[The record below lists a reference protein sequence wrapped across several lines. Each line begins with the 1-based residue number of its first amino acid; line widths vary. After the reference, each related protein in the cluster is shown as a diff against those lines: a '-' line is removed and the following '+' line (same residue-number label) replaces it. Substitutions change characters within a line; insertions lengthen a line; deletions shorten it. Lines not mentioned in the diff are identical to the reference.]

1 MSIFNA
7 LSRPK
12 WRHKNPDIRKKAI
25 AELEDQTLLLEVV
38 NVDTDLEV
46 QSTALAQITD
56 QNILDTIIDNLSE
69 SLPEMLQQ
77 QARSQ
82 ALEQLLPEGKNTN
95 SEQLANIHDDSTLI
109 RIASLSDDTQLISAA
124 IRQIEDEEF
133 LKDVASN
140 HGLAKVRLQAAQG
153 ISNTSTLKALMAAT
167 KGRDKAIYRHCKTLL
182 DQHHADQQ
190 LKAEQQRQIQK
201 LAQAAQHL
209 AKAADSPEYKGRYHI
224 LEQQWATL
232 GALASAGQQEQF
244 QQDLLVCAQRLASI
258 AEAET
263 SEAHKQLE
271 QAEASRAFHTLLAEL
286 EALYQASIL
295 PVNCRDISEFS
306 TRLDDIDS
314 RWQASSEICAPP
326 TELTTTFKTHIKA
339 WRLVLSTLK
348 TLTDKKIRLERAL
361 REAQNV
367 DHSDYQSLQRQI
379 ELMQKL
385 LATLPWPESHSASVP
400 SQLNQLKQA
409 LRQLK
414 THLSSLDKKQEQ
426 HRIHAETA
434 LNNMRMALDDKRS
447 KDASRAYN
455 KVKQA
460 LKSLPHKIQ
469 QDIDEQLR
477 PLSLQLSE
485 IRDWQDF
492 ALEPKKIDL
501 CASMKSLIGVA
512 DDAETLAAKIQTL
525 QDEWKSLGVL
535 PHGSREQELWKA
547 FKTAADEAWLPC
559 KAAFAE
565 QAKVRQA
572 NFESRM
578 ALVGQLKDYES
589 QMAWPGSHATEGS
602 EQTASEE
609 ATLSSKPDW
618 PLVQQ
623 TLDSAREA
631 FKNIQPV
638 DRDGERKSQKAFRA
652 ICDQIYQHIKDEYQR
667 NILFKQQLVEKAEA
681 LPNLEEL
688 QDAIDQAKHLQR
700 DWKDIGMTPMKVDR
714 KLWKAFR
721 EACDSVF
728 ARLDEQRD
736 QRKAEVDEQ
745 VTLAETLLAQANTLL
760 NSGDDDQRLRLKK
773 DLAELTQQ
781 FHNIELPDKIQ
792 QRLSKHFNDIGNK
805 AEIAIKQIRAKREQ
819 ANWNYL
825 SDKIRACS
833 LKNTDPDTANALW
846 QQQGELPKGI
856 NTEIL
861 EAFWQQGPS
870 SDSDEQLREA
880 CIALEIFGE
889 LESPAEDKTARMNY
903 QMQQLVK
910 GAGKQTPQATQ
921 TLQSNINDF
930 IGLRPASDWAQR
942 FCLNLEKI
950 RT

>member
-1 MSIFNA
+1 MSIFDA

-69 SLPEMLQQ
+69 SLPAMLQQ

-124 IRQIEDEEF
+124 ITQIEDEEF

-209 AKAADSPEYKGRYHI
+209 AKAADSPEYNARYHI

-232 GALASAGQQEQF
+232 GALASAEQQEQF

-286 EALYQASIL
+286 EALNQTPALSAD
-295 PVNCRDISEFS
+295 RHDISQLS
-306 TRLDDIDS
+306 TLLDDIDS
-314 RWQASSEICAPP
+314 RWQAASKICAPP
-326 TELTTTFKTHIKA
+326 TDLANTFRTNSKP
-339 WRLVLSTLK
+339 WRSILSTLQ
-348 TLTDKKIRLERAL
+348 TLIDKKARLERAL
-361 REAQNV
+361 REAQNH
-367 DHSDYQSLQRQI
+367 DHSDYQSLQRHI
-379 ELMQKL
+379 EALQKL
-385 LATLPWPESHSASVP
+385 LSTLPWPESHRSSAP

-409 LRQLK
+409 LRQLD
-414 THLSSLDKKQEQ
+414 THLDSLDKKQEQ
-426 HRIHAETA
+426 HRKHAETA

-447 KDASRAYN
+447 KDASRAHN

-501 CASMKSLIGVA
+501 CASMKNLIGVA

-565 QAKVRQA
+565 QAKIRQA